1 MPWKSRNQEV
11 CVKLKAYMHGH
22 TTSQLVKGTYHTHH
36 QWSRWNRKT
45 IAIKVDGI
53 ISWTSILS
61 SGEVWSI
68 GSGKFRE
75 RIRSMTG
82 EAENVSSGSIS
93 LTMWRGWDWS
103 GLRFRCDRWEGVYVW
118 KQANGHPTNSNSE
131 PNSEPNF
138 EPNELLLVPCR
149 SEEEQEE
156 EEEQQQD
163 GFCFLFH
170 FEFPPSRRQNSRC
183 LGGASEKSSRL
194 LLVQE
199 LCSSSSSCS
208 GVSSVDPMTPPHLSI
223 RHASLHNIS
232 KKMRGEEAKEEER
245 HCGDGWVE
253 RSRVV
258 SCGIVFTT
266 SALLNA
272 ATSMNKPLLSFLSSR
287 SPFVSSLKQ
296 VGGMLYKY
304 RYLDR

>member
-118 KQANGHPTNSNSE
+118 KQANGHPTNSNCE
-131 PNSEPNF
+131 PNC
-138 EPNELLLVPCR
+138 EPNEQECTCE
-149 SEEEQEE
+149 SEWMGTPRIRTLNRTPNRTLNRTNSCLFPVAQKKNKKNKWVGKSDVNMGQAHLNQCIRIHFSTEIMKGFRVCDERFCECFWTYHWRMLDGDRGLIWWQK
-156 EEEQQQD
+156 QD
-163 GFCFLFH
+163 RN
-170 FEFPPSRRQNSRC
+170 RREGAAENTEKNSRI
-183 LGGASEKSSRL
+183 G
-194 LLVQE
+194 
-199 LCSSSSSCS
+199 
-208 GVSSVDPMTPPHLSI
+208 
-223 RHASLHNIS
+223 
-232 KKMRGEEAKEEER
+232 
-245 HCGDGWVE
+245 
-253 RSRVV
+253 
-258 SCGIVFTT
+258 
-266 SALLNA
+266 
-272 ATSMNKPLLSFLSSR
+272 SFLPTHFHPR
-287 SPFVSSLKQ
+287 SHIHPPWGWAF
-296 VGGMLYKY
+296 MMPYFI
-304 RYLDR
+304 